1 MIREFVL
8 AVFTDHLLR
17 PSSKHQLL
25 KKPRGQVQSKTWR
38 MMSALEHPQVLDCA
52 CPLALCI
59 VLELTA
65 TPLVTMSSL
74 TDACSFKF
82 RRDMVW
88 FDHEPEP
95 A

>member
-1 MIREFVL
+1 MEQHRSGDERLGERIPEQS
-8 AVFTDHLLR
+8 A
-17 PSSKHQLL
+17 
-25 KKPRGQVQSKTWR
+25 RGQVQSKTWR

-74 TDACSFKF
+74 TDVTDACSFKF

-95 A
+95 G